1 MVDENVGT
9 KEVAPVVEK
18 TTAELK
24 EELEIKTKLYEI
36 EQKSKALKDVG
47 GKATAGE
54 VAEPVK
60 EETPTEYK
68 DRILRGEL

>member
-47 GKATAGE
+47 GKSQAGE